1 MEHGQRE
8 KAGSTAPLEEE
19 EKAAQQHSLL
29 HLNVSKVASTKRMP
43 PEGGENK
50 QSVRTSWQLEKKQTV
65 QLNSTTG
72 STGRLPLP
80 PHRHYSR
87 PVKRII
93 KGAIKRRQIS
103 EQQWDWPEGRAG
115 RAGLLQLCEHLGARR
130 GGWLWRHA
138 FCLQR

>member
-1 MEHGQRE
+1 MGHGQRE

-19 EKAAQQHSLL
+19 KEAAQQHSLL

-103 EQQWDWPEGRAG
+103 GSQSSSGTGQKGEQAELDS
-115 RAGLLQLCEHLGARR
+115 CS
-130 GGWLWRHA
+130 
-138 FCLQR
+138 CVSI